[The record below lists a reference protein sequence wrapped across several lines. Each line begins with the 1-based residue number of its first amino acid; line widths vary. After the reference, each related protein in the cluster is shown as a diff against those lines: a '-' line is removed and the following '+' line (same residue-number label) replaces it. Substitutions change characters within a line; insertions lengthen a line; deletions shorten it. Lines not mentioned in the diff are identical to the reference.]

1 MHLAL
6 PLYCCPFGA
15 FLGFGAL
22 GAHLGGGAQVGQV
35 SPDIV
40 TKPKLHRPGPQRE
53 PAENL
58 DRSVQGSAGGI
69 ILVEQVAREED
80 EITARRWS
88 ALASGS
94 PQRLQSIVAPDWV
107 FVIIAKVVVGG
118 EEDSDIIIGH
128 REGRGMKGWGR
139 RSG

>member
-40 TKPKLHRPGPQRE
+40 TNPKLHRPGPQRE

-58 DRSVQGSAGGI
+58 HRSVQGSAGGI

-94 PQRLQSIVAPDWV
+94 PQRLQS
-107 FVIIAKVVVGG
+107 KRCTGLGLCHYSQGG
-118 EEDSDIIIGH
+118 CRR
-128 REGRGMKGWGR
+128 REGFGDYY
-139 RSG
+139 RS

>member
-6 PLYCCPFGA
+6 PFYFCPFGA

-40 TKPKLHRPGPQRE
+40 TNPKLHRPGPQRE

-80 EITARRWS
+80 EITAREWS

-94 PQRLQSIVAPDWV
+94 PQRRKASLHR
-107 FVIIAKVVVGG
+107 
-118 EEDSDIIIGH
+118 IG
-128 REGRGMKGWGR
+128 
-139 RSG
+139 SLSL